1 MKEKKKKTTTFESD
15 ISLLITILK
24 PIEFSTGSASIK
36 NYSVCVVLPT
46 KHLKSYVA
54 MLELQLDYKYS
65 CLSWS
70 HRHFINSSVVLHII
84 IKAGKITTAQMLGRR
99 VPGGAPMGCFNWSN
113 WVIGTTPRTTA
124 MNWSDTTFISSF
136 ELYQA

>member
-1 MKEKKKKTTTFESD
+1 MKEKKKKTNIFESD

-65 CLSWS
+65 CLS
-70 HRHFINSSVVLHII
+70 
-84 IKAGKITTAQMLGRR
+84 
-99 VPGGAPMGCFNWSN
+99 
-113 WVIGTTPRTTA
+113 
-124 MNWSDTTFISSF
+124 
-136 ELYQA
+136 